1 MLNELKEM
9 LGIAEEDTGLDKKL
23 NIILLNARMRLRNL
37 LGGVEP
43 PAELEYI
50 ILDVAIMRFNRIGS
64 EGLSNHS
71 VDGEILSFSD
81 NDFEGF
87 TADINAWL
95 SAQKENTRGK
105 VRFI

>member
-23 NIILLNARMRLRNL
+23 NLILLNARMRLKNL
-37 LGGVEP
+37 LGGTEP
-43 PAELEYI
+43 TADLEYI
-50 ILDVAIMRFNRIGS
+50 ILDVAIMRFNRLGS
-64 EGLSNHS
+64 EGLNSHS
-71 VDGEILSFSD
+71 VEGESLSFNE

-87 TADINAWL
+87 SADIQAWL
-95 SAQKENTRGK
+95 NSQKENTRGK